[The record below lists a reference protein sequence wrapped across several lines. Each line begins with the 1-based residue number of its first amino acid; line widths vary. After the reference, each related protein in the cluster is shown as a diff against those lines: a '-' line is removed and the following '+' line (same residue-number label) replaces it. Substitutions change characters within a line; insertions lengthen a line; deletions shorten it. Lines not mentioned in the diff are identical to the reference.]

1 MSLYTKTGDRIVR
14 VEIDNDCYYRREL
27 LQLRATIEGEIPKR
41 LVYISDLK
49 ADRPNEIKDVVKS
62 TLKGDKKGL

>member
-1 MSLYTKTGDRIVR
+1 MSLYTKTGDRITA
-14 VEIDNDCYYRREL
+14 VEIDRDCYFGREL
-27 LQLRATIEGEIPKR
+27 LQVRATIEGEIPKR

-49 ADRPNEIKDVVKS
+49 EDHPKEIRDVLKS